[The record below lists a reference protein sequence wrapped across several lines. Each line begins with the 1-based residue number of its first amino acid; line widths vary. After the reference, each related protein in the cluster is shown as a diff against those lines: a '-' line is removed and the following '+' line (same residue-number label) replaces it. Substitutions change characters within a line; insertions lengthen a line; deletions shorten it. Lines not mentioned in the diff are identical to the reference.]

1 MSDNDSAFSSS
12 EESVIM
18 LTYPDRHQPRS
29 LSAQKEYAEV
39 ASISSQNQSEH
50 IDIIQDSDM
59 RKILNEVR
67 GCFIHRCRM
76 TQSKGGIMVSLQA
89 HAIILECEVNSVGYG
104 IRCIQNSRVSSL
116 VCTFLLMI
124 T

>member
-39 ASISSQNQSEH
+39 ASICSQNQSEH
-50 IDIIQDSDM
+50 IDIIQDNDM

-76 TQSKGGIMVSLQA
+76 TQSKGGLMVSLQA
-89 HAIILECEVNSVGYG
+89 HAIILECEINSVGYG
-104 IRCIQNSRVSSL
+104 IRCIQNSRVSPSA
-116 VCTFLLMI
+116 VI
-124 T
+124 TL